1 MAIFTYKAKKGP
13 EEIVEG
19 KVRAE
24 NKEMAISQL
33 LSEGVTPIKVET
45 SQSSDVKAQFYRER
59 RFERVRS
66 YDVDIFTRQFASLI
80 KSSITLI
87 SALHIIS
94 EQTENERFR
103 RIISSIATEIEN
115 GEILSDALSK
125 YPKLFSSIYINMIKS
140 GEAGGT
146 MEEALKTLV
155 EFREKEDE
163 IRSKIKSA
171 LAYPVFLVITGIL
184 TVFVL
189 FTFFM
194 PRLIDLFNQ
203 LGQTLPLPT
212 RILISVTNFAKDTW
226 AWIVI
231 GSFVLALFLK
241 RKGSSKGGR
250 LAADWLKLHLPIIG
264 KLIKKAEIS
273 RFARASAVLLKSGLS
288 LFKAIEVAVPLVD
301 SEIFRN
307 ELIGMNKK
315 IISGSSLADSMKTV
329 SYFSPMV
336 LNMVAVGEESGH
348 LEESL
353 LEVASFYEKEAERS
367 IKLITSLM
375 EPVIVMIIGALVGF
389 IVFAMLLPIFS
400 IDIAVR

>member
-19 KVRAE
+19 KIRAE
-24 NKEMAISQL
+24 NKEAAISQL
-33 LSEGVTPIKVET
+33 LKEGVTPIKVEA
-45 SQSSDVKAQFYRER
+45 SQSPGPKPQFYSAR

-66 YDVDIFTRQFASLI
+66 YDIDIFTRQFASLI

-87 SALHIIS
+87 SALHIIA
-94 EQTENERFR
+94 EQTENAHFR
-103 RIISSIATEIEN
+103 RIISNIATEVEN
-115 GEILSDALSK
+115 GEVLSDALSK

-140 GEAGGT
+140 GETGGV
-146 MEEALKTLV
+146 MEEALNRLV

-163 IRSKIKSA
+163 LRSKIKSA
-171 LAYPVFLVITGIL
+171 LAYPVFLIITGIS

-212 RILISVTNFAKDTW
+212 RILISVTNFVRGTW
-226 AWIVI
+226 VGMAI
-231 GSFVLALFLK
+231 GSFLLILLFK
-241 RKGSSKGGR
+241 RKGLSKGGR
-250 LAADWLKLHLPIIG
+250 LAADWLKSHLPIIG

-273 RFARASAVLLKSGLS
+273 RFARASAVLLRSGIS
-288 LFKAIEVAVPLVD
+288 LFKAIEVATPLVD

-307 ELIGMNKK
+307 ELSGMNKK
-315 IISGSSLADSMKTV
+315 IISGSSLTDSMKTV

-336 LNMVAVGEESGH
+336 RNMVAVGEEGGH

-353 LEVASFYEKEAERS
+353 LEIAGFYEKEAERS

>member
-13 EEIVEG
+13 TEIVEG
-19 KVRAE
+19 EIRAE
-24 NKEMAISQL
+24 NKEAAISQL
-33 LSEGVTPIKVET
+33 LKEGVTPIKVEA
-45 SQSSDVKAQFYRER
+45 SQSPGQKHQLRPVK
-59 RFERVRS
+59 RFETVRS
-66 YDVDIFTRQFASLI
+66 YDVDIFTRQFASLV
-80 KSSITLI
+80 KSNITLI
-87 SALHIIS
+87 SALHIIA
-94 EQTENERFR
+94 EQTENAHFR
-103 RIISSIATEIEN
+103 LIISNIATEVEN
-115 GEILSDALSK
+115 GEILSDALSQ

-140 GEAGGT
+140 GEAGGA
-146 MEEALKTLV
+146 MEEALNRLV
-155 EFREKEDE
+155 EFREREDE

-171 LAYPVFLVITGIL
+171 LAYPVFLIITGIL

-189 FTFFM
+189 FAFFM

-212 RILISVTNFAKDTW
+212 RILISVTNFFRNTW
-226 AWIVI
+226 AWTVI
-231 GSFVLALFLK
+231 ASFILMILFK
-241 RKGSSKGGR
+241 RKGLSRGGR
-250 LAADWLKLHLPIIG
+250 IALDWLKSHLPIVG

-273 RFARASAVLLKSGLS
+273 RFARATAVLLRSGIS
-288 LFKAIEVAVPLVD
+288 LFKAIEVATPLVD

-307 ELIGMNKK
+307 ELSGMNKK
-315 IISGSSLADSMKTV
+315 IISGSSLTDSMKTV

-336 LNMVAVGEESGH
+336 LNMVAVGEEGGH

-353 LEVASFYEKEAERS
+353 FEVANFYEKETERS

>member
-1 MAIFTYKAKKGP
+1 MPIFTYKAKKGP

-19 KVRAE
+19 EIRAE
-24 NKEMAISQL
+24 NKEAAISQL
-33 LSEGVTPIKVET
+33 LREGVTPIKVEA
-45 SQSSDVKAQFYRER
+45 SQSPGPKPQFYSAKS
-59 RFERVRS
+59 FGKVRS
-66 YDVDIFTRQFASLI
+66 YDIDIFTRQFASLI

-87 SALHIIS
+87 SALHIIG
-94 EQTENERFR
+94 EQTENANFK
-103 RIISSIATEIEN
+103 RIISNIATEVEN

-125 YPKLFSSIYINMIKS
+125 YPELFSSIYINMIKS
-140 GEAGGT
+140 GEAGGA
-146 MEEALKTLV
+146 MEEALNRLV

-171 LAYPVFLVITGIL
+171 LAYPVFLIITGIS
-184 TVFVL
+184 TIFIL

-212 RILISVTNFAKDTW
+212 RILISITNFVGDTW
-226 AWIVI
+226 VWIAI
-231 GSFVLALFLK
+231 GSFILVLFFK
-241 RKGSSKGGR
+241 RKGLSKGRR
-250 LAADWLKLHLPIIG
+250 LAADWLKSHLPIIG

-273 RFARASAVLLKSGLS
+273 RFARASAVLLRSGIS
-288 LFKAIEVAVPLVD
+288 LFKAIEVATPLVE

-307 ELIGMNKK
+307 ELSNMNKK
-315 IISGSSLADSMKTV
+315 IISGSSLTDSMKTV

-336 LNMVAVGEESGH
+336 LNMVAVGEEGGH

-353 LEVASFYEKEAERS
+353 LEIASFYEKEAERS
-367 IKLITSLM
+367 IKLVTSLM

-400 IDIAVR
+400 IDMAVK